1 MAGLTISDQLDI
13 TTSLCNILGSIK
25 VLRNLK
31 KFSAGEGDERV
42 VWWKM
47 LKQLIEQEEKGNQ
60 SVLHYAVA
68 SALLQHSTLLPAWL
82 VTSYKVSQ
90 LRSPPPN

>member
-1 MAGLTISDQLDI
+1 
-13 TTSLCNILGSIK
+13 
-25 VLRNLK
+25 
-31 KFSAGEGDERV
+31 
-42 VWWKM
+42 M
-47 LKQLIEQEEKGNQ
+47 LKQLIEQEEKGSQ

-90 LRSPPPN
+90 LMSPLSYESLKS